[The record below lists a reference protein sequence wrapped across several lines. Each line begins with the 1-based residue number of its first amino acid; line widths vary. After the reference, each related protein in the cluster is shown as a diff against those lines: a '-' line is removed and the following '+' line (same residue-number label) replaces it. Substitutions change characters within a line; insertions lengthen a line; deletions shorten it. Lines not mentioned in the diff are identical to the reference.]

1 MLEASINLKGATT
14 DDLADTLRI
23 VLRMIE
29 KEITKG
35 IDSCHIGGYNFNVEE
50 ILEQT
55 KATAK
60 LAK

>member
-35 IDSCHIGGYNFNVEE
+35 IDRCDLGGYNFNVEE
-50 ILEQT
+50 KSEQK
-55 KATAK
+55 KATASA
-60 LAK
+60 AK